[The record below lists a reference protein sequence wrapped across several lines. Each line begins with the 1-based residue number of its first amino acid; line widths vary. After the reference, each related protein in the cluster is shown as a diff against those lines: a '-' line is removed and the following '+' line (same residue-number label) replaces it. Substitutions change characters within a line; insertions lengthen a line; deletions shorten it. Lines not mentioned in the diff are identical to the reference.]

1 MTTTARRTLL
11 AIALA
16 LPLLAQPAISRVVE
30 GARRQVGKTLSYD
43 PAYRRI
49 AYPNGDVPIA
59 TGVCTDVVIR
69 AYRHAGVDLQ
79 VLVHEDMKRNFGA
92 YPKSWGLRRP
102 DTNIDHRR
110 VPNLATFFKRQGAAL
125 PVTKR
130 AGDYKPGDIVT
141 WKLASGVPHIGIVT
155 GRARGS
161 TRVVHNIGSG
171 AREEDVL
178 FAYELTGHFRWS
190 PQTRRT
196 RG

>member
-1 MTTTARRTLL
+1 MTTRRTLL

-16 LPLLAQPAISRVVE
+16 LPLLAQPVLSRVVE
-30 GARRQVGKTLSYD
+30 GAKRQVGKTLSYD

-79 VLVHEDMKRNFGA
+79 VLVHEDMKRNFSA
-92 YPKSWGLRRP
+92 YPQHWGLRKP

-110 VPNLATFFKRQGAAL
+110 VPNLATFFRRQGAAL

-141 WKLASGVPHIGIVT
+141 WKLASGVPHIGIVS
-155 GRARGS
+155 GRD
-161 TRVVHNIGSG
+161 RVVHNIGSG

-190 PQTRRT
+190 PGTRRT
-196 RG
+196 RD

>member
-1 MTTTARRTLL
+1 MASPRRTLL

-16 LPLLAQPAISRVVE
+16 LPLLAQPAPSRVIE

-49 AYPNGDVPIA
+49 AYPNGDVPLA

-79 VLVHEDMKRNFGA
+79 VLVHEDMKRSFSA
-92 YPKSWGLRRP
+92 YPKSWGLRKP

-110 VPNLATFFKRQGAAL
+110 VPNLATFLKRQGAAL
-125 PVTKR
+125 PVTKK
-130 AGDYKPGDIVT
+130 AADYLPGDVVT
-141 WKLASGVPHIGIVT
+141 WKLSSGVPHIGIVS
-155 GRARGS
+155 GRS
-161 TRVVHNIGSG
+161 RVVHNIGNG
-171 AREEDVL
+171 AQEEDVL
-178 FAYELTGHFRWS
+178 FAYELTGHFRWP